1 MQLSHQG
8 SSSPRPPSQPSAK
21 VPHHVLDRPK
31 HGSPGQHGISRP
43 PLSRMGSADHSPGPR
58 LRFRR
63 RVALGPSAPP
73 GRVGPAARRGGG
85 RPGRRH
91 IRRYPLGDEDHDH
104 EALNTMPLF
113 SPSQSLYQRRGAVL
127 ATVTMGDE
135 RQNNRGRCELRSSE
149 LYTNLG
155 LFQPA
160 LQTPFSRT
168 HMQTT
173 DGPDLPFQHPPE
185 SRVNATNGIVPD
197 EDLDISRS
205 WHAVLCLV
213 YYGRRERRAGS
224 WRTFNEEG
232 KQIGRTGGGFVCM

>member
-1 MQLSHQG
+1 MGGRGGVVTRDSMASRFQSNFPVTT
-8 SSSPRPPSQPSAK
+8 SPHHNNPPSPDPDAMPPWQRRPDIPS
-21 VPHHVLDRPK
+21 
-31 HGSPGQHGISRP
+31 
-43 PLSRMGSADHSPGPR
+43 
-58 LRFRR
+58 
-63 RVALGPSAPP
+63 
-73 GRVGPAARRGGG
+73 
-85 RPGRRH
+85 
-91 IRRYPLGDEDHDH
+91 DEDHDH

-135 RQNNRGRCELRSSE
+135 RQNNRGRRE

-160 LQTPFSRT
+160 LQTPFSCT

-173 DGPDLPFQHPPE
+173 DGPYLPFQHPPE

-213 YYGRRERRAGS
+213 YYGWRERRAGS

-232 KQIGRTGGGFVCM
+232 KKIGRTGGALCTCKFVESGDAIDIQ